1 MKPIEIAAVC
11 HEANREL
18 TRILKDVPLQ
28 AHWDDCDADMK
39 AMVLKGIEWRCNNP
53 DAPASAS
60 HEAWMQDRLSLGW
73 VLGPERSNEKKTHP
87 ALVPYKDLP
96 PGVQLK
102 DKVFVSIIL
111 ALRDAPTPVKFEP
124 LKEMD
129 EYAAKLQEARTEQFD
144 CGHKI
149 RVDLNEEVLQDL
161 RVLHGV
167 NARVEMQAA
176 LDHERLRHREG
187 LCAGGD
193 DVSRI
198 ESKDIDG
205 VRHFYLMTGEAILRE
220 LSPLS
225 K

>member
-28 AHWDDCDADMK
+28 AHWDECSEDMK
-39 AMVLKGIEWRCNNP
+39 ASALVGVEWRINNP

-60 HEAWMQDRLSLGW
+60 HEVWMLERLSKGW

-87 ALVPYKDLP
+87 ALIPYAQLP

-111 ALRDAPTPVKFEP
+111 ALRDAPAPAKFEP
-124 LKEMD
+124 IKSLD
-129 EYAAKLQEARTEQFD
+129 EQGARTEKFP
-144 CGHKI
+144 CGHKVH
-149 RVDLNEEVLQDL
+149 VDLNADVLQDL
-161 RVLHGV
+161 RLFHGL
-167 NARVEMQAA
+167 NAEKEMQAA

-187 LCAGGD
+187 LCAGED
-193 DVSRI
+193 SAARI
-198 ESKDIDG
+198 QSKDIDG
-205 VRHFYLMTGEAILRE
+205 VRHFYLVTDMGILRE
-220 LSPLS
+220 LNPPS
-225 K
+225 KA